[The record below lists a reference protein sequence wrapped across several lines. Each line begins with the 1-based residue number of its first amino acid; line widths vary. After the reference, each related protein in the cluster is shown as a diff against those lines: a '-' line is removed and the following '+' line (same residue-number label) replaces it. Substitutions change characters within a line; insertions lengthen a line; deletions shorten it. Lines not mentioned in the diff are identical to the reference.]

1 MARATRACG
10 GGGAATTLKRPKR
23 RGDMPHRPPVLYAV
37 LCYHLLLLSDEIFS
51 CICNCGVIDFVT
63 STTLFSESCKCRN
76 ISTASCTHIP
86 PHFLAS
92 QILRPPPYRYIDAD
106 VHHGDGVEEAFA
118 YDRGVFSLSF
128 HRHGPGFFPGTGDLP
143 DVEAAVDDGDDDGAF
158 LLFAFIVIDKMPH
171 LIELTLFQRAV
182 RSMFLTARASAMRRL
197 RNCSSASSRLS
208 LKRSGTHHS
217 PATLLDVHLHR
228 SALLRP
234 QAIVL
239 QLGADALFADR

>member
-1 MARATRACG
+1 MNRRGKLLVSRSLHFPSRFPSCTIQNLSQNCLDMRCFTLPSGRRHIDCCQTALRWRVRHLHLVG
-10 GGGAATTLKRPKR
+10 GGPPPRPS
-23 RGDMPHRPPVLYAV
+23 GQSIGVIPPARVVARTIYSV
-37 LCYHLLLLSDEIFS
+37 SSFHLLLFRGKMFS
-51 CICNCGVIDFVT
+51 SFSNCGVTVFVT

-92 QILRPPPYRYIDAD
+92 QILRPAPYRYIDAD

-158 LLFAFIVIDKMPH
+158 LLFAFIVIDKMPA
-171 LIELTLFQRAV
+171 F
-182 RSMFLTARASAMRRL
+182 
-197 RNCSSASSRLS
+197 
-208 LKRSGTHHS
+208 
-217 PATLLDVHLHR
+217 D
-228 SALLRP
+228 
-234 QAIVL
+234 
-239 QLGADALFADR
+239 